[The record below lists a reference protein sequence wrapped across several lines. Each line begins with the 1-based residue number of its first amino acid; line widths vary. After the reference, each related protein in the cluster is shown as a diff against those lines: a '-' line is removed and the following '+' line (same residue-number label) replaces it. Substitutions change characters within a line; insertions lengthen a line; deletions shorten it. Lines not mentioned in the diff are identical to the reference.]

1 MQSYETNI
9 KEEKYKFAF
18 GAAEIGEL
26 QPRCPVLGGRE
37 RAGKPPESLPSLR
50 RTQGP
55 AVRGG
60 GSTRK
65 GRLSGELC
73 RNARRLPQC
82 VGSSNPARARPS
94 ACPPPLRALVSP
106 SGCLSGLVPD
116 NHRARHCHYHLL
128 IRAELQGRQEW
139 QAHVP
144 VPAEEARPRPLLV
157 AGHPLPFP
165 SSSCRPPRLGH

>member
-1 MQSYETNI
+1 MP
-9 KEEKYKFAF
+9 
-18 GAAEIGEL
+18 GPG
-26 QPRCPVLGGRE
+26 
-37 RAGKPPESLPSLR
+37 RAGEGRPAPGKPAQPAADTGAGCPGRGQRQE
-50 RTQGP
+50 GP
-55 AVRGG
+55 AVQGAVQ
-60 GSTRK
+60 K
-65 GRLSGELC
+65 CPPPPAVCRLLEPGTSP
-73 RNARRLPQC
+73 AQRL
-82 VGSSNPARARPS
+82 
-94 ACPPPLRALVSP
+94 PPPLRALVSP

-165 SSSCRPPRLGH
+165 SSSCRPPDSGTSSAACTRGPGPRPLCGLRVAHVP